1 MYRLTNRMRGASA
14 AMGARAAV
22 LALAFIAGCSKPPA
36 PPDAAPT
43 VLVAHPLHQQ
53 VTEWDDYAG
62 RFEAVESVEV
72 RPRVSGLLQALHFRD
87 GQMVTKGQLL
97 FEIDP
102 RPFAAQLAQAKAQLA
117 HAQAAQINAE
127 SQLKRGKSLI
137 SGHVLSEADLESLT
151 ATERQSEADVA
162 AAQASIDAVS

>member
-1 MYRLTNRMRGASA
+1 MDGRNNCSRPSHAFARLPHPRSNRARTSTANSMFRLSNRRHRAVA
-14 AMGARAAV
+14 AFG
-22 LALAFIAGCSKPPA
+22 ALAFGLLAGCGHPTP

-72 RPRVSGLLQALHFRD
+72 RPRVSGLLQAVHFRD

-117 HAQAAQINAE
+117 HAQAAQINADA
-127 SQLKRGKSLI
+127 QLKRG
-137 SGHVLSEADLESLT
+137 
-151 ATERQSEADVA
+151 
-162 AAQASIDAVS
+162 